1 VAATDIDRAEVEE
14 KVRAA
19 AQGSQEAFDWL
30 IHCYTGLV
38 WSVIRAHGLSDA
50 DASDVF
56 QTTWLRL
63 VEHLDRLRDP
73 RAIGGWLATTS
84 RHESLRLLR
93 LADRHR
99 PTPDETFERVEDP
112 GEGVDAVVLDDD
124 RNVHLWAALEE
135 LGERCRSLLRVL
147 MADPMPSYEE
157 VSVALGM
164 PVGSIGPTRA
174 RCLHQL
180 RDRLRT
186 RGISG

>member
-1 VAATDIDRAEVEE
+1 MAATDIDRDEVEA

-30 IHCYTGLV
+30 IECYAGLV
-38 WSVIRAHGLSDA
+38 WSVIRSYRLSDS
-50 DASDVF
+50 DASDAF

-63 VEHLDRLRDP
+63 VEHLDRLREP

-93 LADRHR
+93 VADRHR
-99 PTPDETFERVEDP
+99 PTPDETFDRFEDPSGAVETAVEDS
-112 GEGVDAVVLDDD
+112 ERAAQ
-124 RNVHLWAALEE
+124 LWATLDE
-135 LGERCRSLLRVL
+135 LGDRCRALLRVL
-147 MADPMPSYEE
+147 MADPAPSYDE
-157 VSVALGM
+157 VSAALDM
-164 PVGSIGPTRA
+164 PIGSIGPTRA

-186 RGISG
+186 RGIRD